1 MDHKAIH
8 TAEFRSLNQ
17 FQQSMFNGQRVE
29 NFFGNEQ
36 DQIAWSTPC
45 FQQFEN
51 VINQNNELED
61 GDESFTEITY
71 NIKGEFDIMRGSY
84 INFIL
89 PEISVY
95 EEYRKNVRICWPKN
109 PFLSI
114 IGEAELCSEDTIDNI
129 DYIIL
134 CNRMQ
139 WHIHKRKLFSK
150 MIGNISQ
157 LTYWNSYLPA
167 YTCSSPQLWFYG
179 LSKNWAIPLHLL
191 ETRNYPIHKYK
202 FRLDI
207 SKFLRMQYYS
217 NGDWQD
223 IPVNFKYIKCP
234 ENKNI
239 PAPNMFGIYHKIT
252 LEEKQSRKN
261 CEFYYNFFKRQ
272 SNANEI
278 SFGENIQLQ
287 LKSTSPILQL
297 FYVAENMTA
306 KKYNDYTNFTSS
318 TDRDIGTNIFKN
330 VTLKYNDNF
339 KLKDVFSQNLSNIYG
354 FYNFPKYPCEEGYNA
369 IHFGY
374 GRDLDEID
382 LNINAN
388 ALDAIIRIGTLSSED
403 KDTKFLV
410 HLCTLHIRK
419 IKFIKGS
426 IQIEPN

>member
-36 DQIAWSTPC
+36 DQISWSTPC

-51 VINQNNELED
+51 VVIQNNELDDDE
-61 GDESFTEITY
+61 ESFTEITY
-71 NIKGEFDIMRGSY
+71 NIKGEFDMLRGSY

-89 PEISVY
+89 PEISVH
-95 EEYRKNVRICWPKN
+95 EEYKDTIRICWPKN
-109 PFLSI
+109 PLLSI

-139 WHIHKRKLFSK
+139 WHIKKRKLFSK
-150 MIGNISQ
+150 MIGNMPQ
-157 LTYWNSYLPA
+157 LTDWNHSLPT

-179 LSKNWAIPLHLL
+179 LSKNWALPLYLL
-191 ETRNYPIHKYK
+191 ESKNYPIHKYK

-207 SKFLRMQYYS
+207 SKFLRMQYCL
-217 NGDWQD
+217 NGQWKN
-223 IPVNFKYIKCP
+223 IPVDFKYIKCP

-239 PAPNMFGIYHKIT
+239 PNPTMFGFYHKIT
-252 LEEKQSRKN
+252 KEEKQSRTN
-261 CEFYYNFFKRQ
+261 YEFYYNSFKRQ
-272 SNANEI
+272 SNPNEI
-278 SFGENIQLQ
+278 KFGENIQLQ
-287 LKSTSPILQL
+287 LKSTTPILQL

-318 TDRDIGTNIFKN
+318 TDNGVNIFKN
-330 VTLKYNDNF
+330 ITLKYNDNF
-339 KLKDVFSQNLSNIYG
+339 KLKDIFSQNLSNLYG

-374 GRDLDEID
+374 GRELDDVD

-388 ALDAIIRIGTLSSED
+388 ALDVIIKVSTISNDD

-410 HLCTLHIRK
+410 HFCTLHIRK
-419 IKFIKGS
+419 IKFTKGT